1 MAPSGTDLGQIVL
14 EPGADTKLGLKTE
27 PIRDATIIGSDNDVD
42 APPRVLVPLSA
53 VIYDID
59 GSTSVF
65 VRTDPRTYVRERV
78 TVVDISGENAVL
90 SSGLPLG
97 AAVVTVGGVELLGAQ
112 KGVPGEQ

>member
-1 MAPSGTDLGQIVL
+1 
-14 EPGADTKLGLKTE
+14 
-27 PIRDATIIGSDNDVD
+27 
-42 APPRVLVPLSA
+42 
-53 VIYDID
+53 
-59 GSTSVF
+59 
-65 VRTDPRTYVRERV
+65 V